1 MKYKHIIFDIDGTLL
16 DTEYA
21 VLHSLQDTIIQYS
34 HRKIS
39 LDELNFALGIPG
51 DVALKNIGIADVIGA
66 NEFWNYKMQ
75 EYRQHTTLFR
85 GICEM
90 LDVLHNKGVVL
101 GVVTSKTRKEYET
114 DFVPYGIC
122 DYFNTIICAD
132 DVVNPKPAPDPLFAY
147 LNINKIL
154 AKETIYIGDTIYDSL
169 CANQAGIDFGLALW
183 GCHNQQGIECKYK
196 FAPPNVKTAKYG
208 K

>member
-1 MKYKHIIFDIDGTLL
+1 MKYKHLIFDIDGTLL

-21 VLHSLQDTIIQYS
+21 VLHSLQDTIMQYS
-34 HRKIS
+34 HKKIP
-39 LDELNFALGIPG
+39 LDELNFALGIPS
-51 DVALKNIGIADVIGA
+51 DVALKNIGITDVIGA

-75 EYRQHTTLFR
+75 EYQQYTTLFC
-85 GICEM
+85 GIHEM
-90 LDVLHNKGVVL
+90 LEILYKKGVVL
-101 GVVTSKTRKEYET
+101 GIVTSKTRNEFET
-114 DFVPYGIC
+114 DFIPYGIS

-132 DVVNPKPAPDPLFAY
+132 DVVNPKPAPDPLLAY

-154 AKETIYIGDTIYDSL
+154 AKEAIYIGDTIYDSL
-169 CANQAGIDFGLALW
+169 CANQAGVDFGLALW

-196 FAPPNVKTAKYG
+196 FENPNIITAKHG